1 MASRLYKSQSS
12 TDIRSLDSSPTHLSL
27 LQGRNATTQRV
38 SEVYYPSN
46 SLKETGGKV
55 CFSVSR
61 VARAH
66 WSRQGALDDK
76 PDNQRTN
83 KINSTLDSLRH

>member
-27 LQGRNATTQRV
+27 VQGRNATIQRV

-61 VARAH
+61 VARGSAD
-66 WSRQGALDDK
+66 AV
-76 PDNQRTN
+76 
-83 KINSTLDSLRH
+83 